1 MYLNK
6 CIPYAAVKEFLLNEN
21 KDQVLLIKAKSKS
34 QNKMCSMITKNI
46 YKYTRKGLKR
56 ETSVWYRWH
65 FLMVDD

>member
-34 QNKMCSMITKNI
+34 
-46 YKYTRKGLKR
+46 
-56 ETSVWYRWH
+56 
-65 FLMVDD
+65 